1 MTIFFICAALLVL
14 LSMAWLLHGVFKPD
28 GSTTDQ
34 EAVNITLARERRAT
48 LDTALAEGAIDQSTY
63 DYERE
68 QLEYDLAADLQLEA
82 NTRPRKGGQLT
93 AAILVGIF
101 LPISAGA
108 LYLHLGNP
116 GAITQDRSAQATQSA
131 GVDGQSAPALADLL
145 PQMQERLEQQPDDVD
160 GWRLL
165 GRSYL
170 SVGEFAGASNAFE
183 RALALDDTHVPT
195 MAQLAESKAML
206 QGGTLAGEPLQ
217 QVERAIELDPDN
229 EHALWLLA
237 IAQQQAGDHEAAIE
251 GFDRLTLMAQ
261 GDPEATATVE
271 QMRARSVAALGE
283 DEGSGTGGNASEGA
297 GDETSA
303 VGNGNGNESGN
314 ATTNSALPSDTAA
327 TELAVEAS
335 ASIDVTVTVSEEA
348 LASSDG
354 SQTVF
359 IYAVATN
366 GPPMPLAVSRLS
378 VADLPTTI
386 TLDNS
391 SAMIPTMTLSA
402 FDSVTVGARISAS
415 GDPIAQ
421 TGDWFTEA
429 ADVVPQSSPS
439 LELTIDRQTP

>member
-1 MTIFFICAALLVL
+1 
-14 LSMAWLLHGVFKPD
+14 MAWLLHGVFKPD
-28 GSTTDQ
+28 SSTTDQ

-82 NTRPRKGGQLT
+82 DTHPRKGGQLT

-116 GAITQDRSAQATQSA
+116 AAITQDRTAQTTQNA
-131 GVDGQSAPALADLL
+131 GADRQSAPALADLL

-206 QGGTLAGEPLQ
+206 QGGTLAGEPLK

-271 QMRARSVAALGE
+271 QMRARSVAALGSE
-283 DEGSGTGGNASEGA
+283 GGSGTGGNASEGTS
-297 GDETSA
+297 DETSA
-303 VGNGNGNESGN
+303 VGNGNGNES
-314 ATTNSALPSDTAA
+314 TNSALPSDTAA
-327 TELAVEAS
+327 TESAVGAT
-335 ASIDVTVTVSEEA
+335 ASIDVTVAVSEEA
-348 LASSDG
+348 LAASDG

-378 VADLPTTI
+378 VADLPATV

-391 SAMIPTMTLSA
+391 MAMIPNMTLSA

-415 GDPIAQ
+415 GNAIAQ

-429 ADVVPQSSPS
+429 ADVVPQSSSS
-439 LELTIDRQTP
+439 LELTIDQQTP

>member
-28 GSTTDQ
+28 SSTTDQ
-34 EAVNITLARERRAT
+34 EAVNITLARERRTT

-116 GAITQDRSAQATQSA
+116 GAITQDRSTQATQNA
-131 GVDGQSAPALADLL
+131 GADGQSAPALADLL

-237 IAQQQAGDHEAAIE
+237 IARQQAGDHEAAIE

-271 QMRARSVAALGE
+271 RMRARSVAALGG
-283 DEGSGTGGNASEGA
+283 DVGSGTGDNARDDSSEIA
-297 GDETSA
+297 
-303 VGNGNGNESGN
+303 NGNGNVNMNSAETS
-314 ATTNSALPSDTAA
+314 ATT
-327 TELAVEAS
+327 AS
-335 ASIDVTVTVSEEA
+335 ESTVASTASIDVTVAVSEEA
-348 LASSDG
+348 LTSSDD

-378 VADLPTTI
+378 VADLPATV

-391 SAMIPTMTLSA
+391 MAMIPNMTLAA

-415 GDPIAQ
+415 GNAIAQ
-421 TGDWFTEA
+421 TGDWFTET
-429 ADVVPQSSPS
+429 ADVDPQSSPS
-439 LELTIDRQTP
+439 LELTIDRRTP